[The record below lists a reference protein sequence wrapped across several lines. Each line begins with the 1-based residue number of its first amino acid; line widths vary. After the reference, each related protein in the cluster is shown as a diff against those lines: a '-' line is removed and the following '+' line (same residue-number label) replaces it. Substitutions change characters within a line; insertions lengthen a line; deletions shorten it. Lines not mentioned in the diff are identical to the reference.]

1 MSYLSPQGRDLAIWM
16 AIFTPLTLSSLA
28 MRLYVIFKVNR
39 RNLQLDDILVVFS
52 TASLLAFEGATFW
65 AIHNG
70 LGASS
75 NALPWP
81 QIAIQIKYIVS
92 GYWSWSI
99 ATLLCKISFY
109 YFYLKLFQ
117 CKPVYRV
124 LLWTLIIVSA
134 AGIPIFIAFFMTRC
148 SPYWA
153 IWDEE
158 LSKTNCESR
167 TQVDLAAVV
176 YNIFLDLAVF
186 FVPLPIVWRPQMPTV
201 KKVGVSIM
209 FSLGFITI
217 GVMKW
222 RVVTTIRPHQ
232 STDWLYGAALR
243 TLQAHLELWLGLIAV
258 NLPAGA
264 PLFAR
269 ISTFNISKNRK
280 SVPVRCNATSNMVS
294 LQTIGNVP
302 SRKPAGRKGFQVL
315 TDIET
320 LDDTMK
326 SVNKA
331 QMISNSL
338 QRREDESEAHPTP
351 TGLV

>member
-16 AIFTPLTLSSLA
+16 AIFTPLTLASLA
-28 MRLYVIFKVNR
+28 MRLYVTFRVNR
-39 RNLQLDDILVVFS
+39 RNLQLDDILVVLS
-52 TASLLAFEGATFW
+52 TASFLAFEGATFW
-65 AIHNG
+65 AIYNG

-92 GYWSWSI
+92 GYWSWST

-117 CKPVYRV
+117 CKPAVRV
-124 LLWTLIIVSA
+124 LLWMLIILAA
-134 AGIPIFIAFFMTRC
+134 AGIPIFIALFMTRC

-158 LSKTNCESR
+158 LSKTNCQSR

-176 YNIFLDLAVF
+176 YNIFLDLAVV
-186 FVPLPIVWRPQMPTV
+186 FVPLPIVWRLQMPTI

-217 GVMKW
+217 GVMTW
-222 RVVTTIRPHQ
+222 RVVTTVRPHQ

-258 NLPAGA
+258 NLPAAA

-269 ISTFNISKNRK
+269 ISTYIISNNRK
-280 SVPVRCNATSNMVS
+280 FAPVRRNAELNMVS

-302 SRKPAGRKGFQVL
+302 SRKPAGRKWFQVL
-315 TDIET
+315 TYRET
-320 LDDTMK
+320 SDDTMK
-326 SVNKA
+326 SMNKA

-338 QRREDESEAHPTP
+338 QHQEDESEGHPTP